1 VRSTGITAHA
11 SVGAERVGERTRCTT
26 LRSSPPISLR
36 TTPDGLYLAS
46 SAAGPIGG
54 DDLRLDVDV
63 AAGADL
69 DIRTVAAGLV
79 HPSAHGHSSRLDVHV
94 TVAGGATLR
103 WLPEP
108 TVLVQGCDHRTV
120 STIRLA
126 AGASLV
132 WRDEVVLGRHD
143 EPSGSL
149 LQRLRIDVAGRPL
162 LRSDLALGPAW
173 PGADGPA
180 GVGHARAVGTLVAVG
195 GAVAAAMSCTAA
207 PVVSV
212 DGARLGICPL
222 SDGAVL
228 VTAVGDRPSAV
239 RQALA
244 QAMPQ

>member
-1 VRSTGITAHA
+1 VTSTTGLVAHA

-36 TTPDGLYLAS
+36 PTPDALYLAS
-46 SAAGPIGG
+46 STAGPIGG

-79 HPSAHGHSSRLDVHV
+79 HPSAHGHSSRFDIDVA
-94 TVAGGATLR
+94 VAGGATLR

-126 AGASLV
+126 SGASLV

-149 LQRLRIDVAGRPL
+149 LQRLRIDLAGRPL
-162 LRSDLALGPAW
+162 LRNDLALGPAW

-180 GVGHARAVGTLVAVG
+180 GVGRARAVGTLVAVG
-195 GAVAAAMSCTAA
+195 AVFAAS
-207 PVVSV
+207 VSWAGPPRAGV
-212 DGARLGICPL
+212 RVGRCPL
-222 SDGAVL
+222 SDQAVL
-228 VTAVGDRPSAV
+228 VTVVGDRPSAV
-239 RQALA
+239 RQALD
-244 QAMPQ
+244 QAMPG